1 MSSTA
6 TIVAGRCM
14 TVQAEITISTALAN
28 IDDFD
33 ILVVPGGNPSL
44 IYDMCKRDTEEA
56 KLIQAF
62 NDSSTAG
69 NDGEKII
76 LSICTGAGL
85 LGALGVLKGLKATT
99 HHLFLDALRSMDSSI
114 EVVSSVTS
122 EGKPNRYVDGGI
134 NKQGKRVITGGG
146 VSCGLDA
153 AFFVTEL
160 KAGRE
165 AAGFVARIMEYEWKR
180 A

>member
-1 MSSTA
+1 MNSTP
-6 TIVAGRCM
+6 TIVAGRCV
-14 TVQAEITISTALAN
+14 TVRAEITTSTALGN
-28 IDDFD
+28 INDFD
-33 ILVVPGGNPSL
+33 ILIVPGGNPSL

-62 NDSSTAG
+62 NESSAAG
-69 NDGEKII
+69 DNGEKII
-76 LSICTGAGL
+76 LSVCTGAGF
-85 LGALGVLKGLKATT
+85 LGAVGVLKGLKATT
-99 HHLFLDALRSMDSSI
+99 HHLFLDALRNIDSSI

-134 NKQGKRVITGGG
+134 NKQGKRIITAGG

-153 AFFVTEL
+153 ALFLAEL

-165 AAGFVARIMEYEWKR
+165 AAEFIARIMEYEWKKV
-180 A
+180 